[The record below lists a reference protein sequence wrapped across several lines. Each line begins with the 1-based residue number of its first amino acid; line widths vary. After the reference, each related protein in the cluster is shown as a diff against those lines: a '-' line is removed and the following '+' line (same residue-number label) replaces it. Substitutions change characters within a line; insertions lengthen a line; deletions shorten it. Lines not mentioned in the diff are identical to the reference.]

1 MSDNPAAAAAPRGAK
16 LPRWV
21 TVLLVASL
29 AVNLLVVGVVAGAIW
44 HFKRAQ
50 AASADGVPPGIAH
63 LARGLTAE
71 KREKVHG
78 LFRDA
83 QPALKSLRREV
94 HQARRA
100 ADEAFSA
107 DTFERA
113 RLEAA
118 QTRQLDAERNLRAGY
133 QRIYREV
140 GGLLDLEERRG
151 LVKERNDRRPWRLR
165 GMHAEDVPGK
175 GPGS

>member
-1 MSDNPAAAAAPRGAK
+1 MSDDPAVSSAPRAGK
-16 LPRWV
+16 LPRWA

-29 AVNLLVVGVVAGAIW
+29 ALNLLVAGVVAGAIW
-44 HFKRAQ
+44 HFKRAG

-63 LARGLTAE
+63 LAKALPAD
-71 KREKVHG
+71 KRERVHG

-83 QPALKSLRREV
+83 QPALKGLRREV

-107 DTFERA
+107 ESFDRV

-133 QRIYREV
+133 QRIYQDV
-140 GGLLDLEERRG
+140 GGLLTVQERRD
-151 LVKERNDRRPWRLR
+151 LVKERNERRPWRLR
-165 GMHAEDVPGK
+165 SWHSEDAPGK